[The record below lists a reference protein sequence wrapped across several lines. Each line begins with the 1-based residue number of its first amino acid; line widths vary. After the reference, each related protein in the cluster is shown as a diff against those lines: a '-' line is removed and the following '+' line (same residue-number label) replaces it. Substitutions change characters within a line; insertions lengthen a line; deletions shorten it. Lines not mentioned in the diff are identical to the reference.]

1 MDTWTA
7 GKETALSA
15 RFVAAFVT
23 LTLGFGLVTAA
34 CGSSSDSSTSTSA
47 SASATATA
55 TPAPVR
61 ATSNGSQ
68 LTTVDLVEQLRP
80 SVVHILSETSSFNV
94 FGQVVPQ
101 QGVGTGIILD
111 ADGHIVTNNHVIT
124 DANGSPVDKITVTL
138 SDNNQYEATIVG
150 RDTPTD
156 LAVLKITANNL
167 TPAALGISADLK
179 VGQDVIAMGNALD
192 LPGGPTVTTG
202 VVSALNRLIQEGD
215 YTIPDAIQ
223 TDAAINSGNSGGPL
237 VDTFGEV
244 IGITTA
250 VIRGDSSTNAA
261 AQGIGLAISID
272 SAKPIIQDL
281 INNGKVQR
289 GLLGVSF
296 VQITDSLKAQL
307 NLPVG
312 QGVGLNSVQ
321 PGGPA
326 DLAGLT
332 GGDIIVG
339 MSGKTIN
346 TTGDLFAQ
354 LSLHKTG
361 DTVSVDYYRGIT
373 KKTTQVTLG

>member
-1 MDTWTA
+1 M
-7 GKETALSA
+7 SA

-23 LTLGFGLVTAA
+23 LTLGAGLVTAA

-47 SASATATA
+47 SASAPA
-55 TPAPVR
+55 TPAPAR
-61 ATSNGSQ
+61 TTSSGSQ

-138 SDNNQYEATIVG
+138 SDNNQYQATIVG

-156 LAVLKITANNL
+156 LAVLKITASSL
-167 TPAALGISADLK
+167 TPAALGVSADLK

-250 VIRGDSSTNAA
+250 VIRGDTSTNAA

>member
-1 MDTWTA
+1 VD
-7 GKETALSA
+7 GRQGDGVSA

-23 LTLGFGLVTAA
+23 LTLGVGLVTAA

-55 TPAPVR
+55 TPAPAR
-61 ATSNGSQ
+61 ATSSGSQ

-138 SDNNQYEATIVG
+138 SDNNQYQATIVG

-156 LAVLKITANNL
+156 LAVLKITASSL
-167 TPAALGISADLK
+167 TPAALGVSADLK

-250 VIRGDSSTNAA
+250 VIRGDTSTNAA